1 MIMLLIRRNLE
12 KHKMIEVINKEFTA
26 VHFSGVFV
34 LLCNITA
41 KLEGE
46 VVVFPIECFN
56 TTLIKKYNL
65 FSGNIRMLTNIVK
78 RHNGLFD
85 KALANGHMSFHYYFN
100 SEEDARACIADII
113 SKNVLSSIKNN

>member
-1 MIMLLIRRNLE
+1 MGIKI
-12 KHKMIEVINKEFTA
+12 INKEFTT
-26 VHFSGVFV
+26 VSFSNTFV

-41 KLEGE
+41 ELEDE
-46 VVVFPIECFN
+46 TVVLPIDCFN
-56 TTLIKKYNL
+56 ITTIKKYNL
-65 FSGNIRMLTNIVK
+65 FCGNIRMLTNVVK
-78 RHNGLFD
+78 RHNGRFD